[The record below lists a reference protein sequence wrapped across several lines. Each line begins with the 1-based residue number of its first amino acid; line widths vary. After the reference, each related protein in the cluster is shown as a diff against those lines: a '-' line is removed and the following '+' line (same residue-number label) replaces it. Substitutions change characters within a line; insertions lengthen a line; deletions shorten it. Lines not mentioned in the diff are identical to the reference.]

1 MPTVIESVLVFA
13 LGLLARLALLALV
26 VFVLALPILVVL
38 DAWGRLEPLR
48 ARLRGFAKVRGLVFQ
63 RRVSYAPGHT
73 WLARE
78 AGEVKVGLD
87 DLAHRLFGDVDRV
100 ALPAVGARVR
110 EGDTVAEVAAGP
122 RQATIPSPLAGVVT
136 RVNAELSQDPARLG
150 RDPYRA
156 GWLLAVRADD
166 ERWLG
171 LRRGREARRWFEAE
185 ARRLTRRLEGELG
198 LAAADGGDPLVHG
211 PAHLDGERWK
221 TLARSF
227 LHAA

>member
-26 VFVLALPILVVL
+26 VLVLALPIVVVL
-38 DAWGRLEPLR
+38 DAWGRLDSLR
-48 ARLRGFAKVRGLVFQ
+48 ARLRGFAKVGGLLFQ
-63 RRVSYAPGHT
+63 RRLAYAPGHT

-78 AGEVKVGLD
+78 GGEVKVGLD
-87 DLAHRLFGDVDRV
+87 DLAHRLFGDVDKV
-100 ALPAVGARVR
+100 GLPAVGAHLR

-122 RQATIPSPLAGVVT
+122 RRAGIPSPLGGVVT
-136 RVNAELSQDPARLG
+136 RVNANLEDDPGRLG

-156 GWLLAVRADD
+156 GWLFAVRPED
-166 ERWLG
+166 ERWLA

-211 PAHLDGERWK
+211 PAALEPARWR
-221 TLARSF
+221 AVVESF
-227 LHAA
+227 LRAA